1 MKSDHRI
8 GSWVFGIIVG
18 LIVATW
24 SYQWVTSPQERTER
38 KDQETAV
45 LAARNLLAER
55 LAISNPQI
63 VDALAPNR
71 KVGKVYI
78 YPAADG
84 WDVSGYYRRDDNDRW
99 HAYLMTVT
107 PDFQLASLKVKDKDP
122 ALLRQA
128 TSDALLDVTP

>member
-1 MKSDHRI
+1 MTSDHRI
-8 GSWVFGIIVG
+8 GSWVFGIIIG

-24 SYQWVTSPQERTER
+24 SYQWVTSPQERAER
-38 KDQETAV
+38 MQQEAAV

-55 LAISNPQI
+55 LAMSNPQI
-63 VDALAPNR
+63 VDALATNR

-99 HAYLMTVT
+99 HPYLLSVT
-107 PDFQLASLKVKDKDP
+107 KDLQLASLKVKDEDP
-122 ALLRQA
+122 ALLQQA
-128 TSDALLDVTP
+128 ASDPLLDVTP